1 MSCEAR
7 GHGMSGVKRITV
19 DERQWAQARLAAER
33 LRQVNRELPGM
44 IEALRREQ
52 QAAADRVAAQLTAR
66 QDSFDRALSGLS
78 EQAKR
83 IEAQASQR
91 LRAQAAQLRRVKEAA
106 ERERRETGDALED
119 QERRFQQGLAS
130 ERQARERQVRELRDE
145 VAALGADRERAV
157 ALAATLAADARQLAT
172 AIAAEL
178 PHERYAPGRLA
189 ELTRRLGLAEDNAG
203 AGLGEA
209 ALVQAQ
215 EAYLQLSELRAEV
228 ELRDREWQ
236 EAWLD
241 ADRAVTMLREQI
253 RVNAMPPALDEAG
266 AAVEGFTLDV
276 DYWSEGELSRMAETV
291 ARVTAAVADPAGAAS
306 VAELR
311 HIVEHEAP
319 ELDQA
324 LTDVVARA
332 QAQQL
337 ASQVRANVAEIVVNA
352 LEETTGYTWEE
363 GQAIYANGDQRRA
376 FYSKLRHLDDS
387 EIVIEVAPDDGGE
400 SCVLRIISYDAGV
413 PDDEE
418 RVRRAHAV
426 AATLREHGLQA
437 GLPAAD
443 GQEADPGLTDFEAL
457 RRPRRQQQGAA
468 AAGQA
473 GVAAPM
479 EPGRL

>member
-1 MSCEAR
+1 
-7 GHGMSGVKRITV
+7 MSGVKRITV
-19 DERQWAQARLAAER
+19 DEQQWGRAQQAAER
-33 LRQVNRELPGM
+33 LRQVNRDLPGM

-52 QAAADRVAAQLTAR
+52 QAAADRVAARLTAR

-78 EQAKR
+78 ERAKR

-91 LRAQAAQLRRVKEAA
+91 LRAQAARLRQVNEDS
-106 ERERRETGDALED
+106 ERDRREARAAMED
-119 QERRFQQGLAS
+119 QEQRFQRGL
-130 ERQARERQVRELRDE
+130 AREREAREGQVRELRDT
-145 VAALGADRERAV
+145 VAALGADRDQAV
-157 ALAATLAADARQLAT
+157 ALAAALAADARQVAT

-189 ELTRRLGLAEDNAG
+189 ELTSRLGIAEDNLG
-203 AGLGEA
+203 ARLGEA

-228 ELRDREWQ
+228 ELRDSEWQ
-236 EAWLD
+236 DAWLD

-253 RVNAMPPALDEAG
+253 RVNATPPALDETGTAI
-266 AAVEGFTLDV
+266 AGFTLDV
-276 DYWSEGELSRMAETV
+276 DYWSEGELSRLEQTV
-291 ARVTAAVADPAGAAS
+291 AGIAATVADQDAAAS
-306 VAELR
+306 VAQLR
-311 HIVEHEAP
+311 HIVEHAAP
-319 ELDQA
+319 DLDQA
-324 LTDVVARA
+324 LTGVVA
-332 QAQQL
+332 QAQARQL

-352 LEETTGYTWEE
+352 LEDSTGYTWEE

-387 EIVIEVAPDDGGE
+387 EIVIEVAPDGDGE

-426 AATLREHGLQA
+426 ADVLREHGLQA

-443 GQEADPGLTDFEAL
+443 GQEADPRLTDFEAL
-457 RRPRRQQQGAA
+457 RRPSRQRE
-468 AAGQA
+468 AGREAVAQA
-473 GVAAPM
+473 SGRVPP
-479 EPGRL
+479 EPGRP